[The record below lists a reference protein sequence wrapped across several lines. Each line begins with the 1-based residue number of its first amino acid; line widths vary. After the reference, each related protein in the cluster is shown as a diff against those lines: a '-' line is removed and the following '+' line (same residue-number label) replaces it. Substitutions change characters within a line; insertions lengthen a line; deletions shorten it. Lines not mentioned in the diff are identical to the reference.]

1 MSQLRGAQI
10 SFSKSTY
17 DNTFLNDY
25 LFYYTFDSLTGS
37 WSVWP
42 HVVTPQWLIKNYF
55 LPIDIITIVEK
66 NRLT

>member
-1 MSQLRGAQI
+1 MNMFL
-10 SFSKSTY
+10 
-17 DNTFLNDY
+17 TFDTLD
-25 LFYYTFDSLTGS
+25 TFDSLTGS